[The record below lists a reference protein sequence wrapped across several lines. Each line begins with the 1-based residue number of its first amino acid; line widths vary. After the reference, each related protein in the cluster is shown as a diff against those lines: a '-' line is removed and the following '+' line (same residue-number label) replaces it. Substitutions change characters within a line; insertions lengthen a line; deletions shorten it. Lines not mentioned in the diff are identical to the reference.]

1 MPPSP
6 LRLIA
11 GPEAAARIRAE
22 GLHEEM
28 FDIVAAA
35 SGGAKWLALTRLDQ
49 ALFDHWFRNR
59 TRPLHLV
66 GSSIGTWRF
75 ACLAQTDPVAAC
87 KRFEQAYLD
96 YAVEPPVT
104 SAELTDHCREFLSVI
119 FGQNGGTAMLDH
131 PFMRASILAVRGRGV
146 ISPGSKLGLGLGMV
160 AAGLANAVSRR
171 SLGLFFERTVLHDR
185 RTPPPFS
192 LTVPFPTQAVALT
205 ADNLLPGLLAS
216 SAVPFV
222 FDGVADLAGARP
234 GLYLDGGIIDYHLDI
249 DWQAPGLVLYPHF
262 GARLVPGW
270 FDKALRWR
278 WPGATSLS
286 RTLLICPSDD
296 FIGRLPHGKIPDRGD
311 FTRLPTAE
319 RQRYWRY
326 VVAETDRLADA
337 WLDMLAK
344 GNAADLLE
352 G

>member
-22 GLHEEM
+22 GLHEDL
-28 FDIVAAA
+28 FDIVAGA

-49 ALFDHWFRNR
+49 ALFGHWFRTR
-59 TRPLHLV
+59 TRPLHMV

-75 ACLAQTDPVAAC
+75 ACLAQPDPVAAC

-104 SAELTDHCREFLSVI
+104 ATELTAHCREFLTII
-119 FGQNGGTAMLDH
+119 FGPDGVAAMLDH

-146 ISPGSKLGLGLGMV
+146 IKPGSHTGLGLGL
-160 AAGLANAVSRR
+160 ASAGLANAVSRR

-185 RTPPPFS
+185 RSPPPFS
-192 LTVPFPTQAVALT
+192 LTKPFATQAVALT

-249 DWQAPGLVLYPHF
+249 NWQAPGLVLYPHF
-262 GARLVPGW
+262 GPRLVPGW

-278 WPGATSLS
+278 RPGAASLS

-296 FIGRLPHGKIPDRGD
+296 FIAGLPYGKIPDRGD
-311 FTRLPTAE
+311 FNRLPTAE
-319 RQRYWRY
+319 RQGYWRH
-326 VVAETDRLADA
+326 VVAQTDRLADA
-337 WLDMLAK
+337 WAEMLAK

>member
-1 MPPSP
+1 

-22 GLHEEM
+22 GLHEDL
-28 FDIVAAA
+28 FDIVAGA

-49 ALFDHWFRNR
+49 TLFGQWFRNR
-59 TRPLHLV
+59 SRPLHMV

-75 ACLAQTDPVAAC
+75 ACLAQPDPVAAC

-104 SAELTDHCREFLSVI
+104 STELTDHCRAFLSVI
-119 FGQNGGTAMLDH
+119 FGQNGVTAMLNH
-131 PFMRASILAVRGRGV
+131 PSMRASILAVRGRGV
-146 ISPGSKLGLGLGMV
+146 IRPGSRIGLGLGLT
-160 AAGLANAVSRR
+160 AAGVANLVSRR

-185 RTPPPFS
+185 RSPPPFS
-192 LTVPFPTQAVALT
+192 LTNPFATQAVALT

-222 FDGVADLAGARP
+222 FDGVVDLAGARP

-249 DWQAPGLVLYPHF
+249 AWQAPGLVLYPHF

-278 WPGATSLS
+278 RPGAASLS
-286 RTLLICPSDD
+286 RTLLVYPSDD
-296 FIGRLPHGKIPDRGD
+296 FICRLPYGKIPDRGD
-311 FTRLPTAE
+311 FNRLPTAE
-319 RQRYWRY
+319 RQRYWRH

-337 WLDMLAK
+337 WAEMLAR

-352 G
+352 R